1 MAIILGSQ
9 GIAAH
14 HRGVLAA
21 TTTTSNI
28 NSNNVTDSNLKNI
41 QENNILLTK
50 IWQRI
55 LKIAFKK
62 QVPFLK

>member
-1 MAIILGSQ
+1 MVIILGLQ
-9 GIAAH
+9 GIAAY

-41 QENNILLTK
+41 QEMTSYLQK
-50 IWQRI
+50 SWQRTLRI
-55 LKIAFKK
+55 TFKK
-62 QVPFLK
+62 QGPF